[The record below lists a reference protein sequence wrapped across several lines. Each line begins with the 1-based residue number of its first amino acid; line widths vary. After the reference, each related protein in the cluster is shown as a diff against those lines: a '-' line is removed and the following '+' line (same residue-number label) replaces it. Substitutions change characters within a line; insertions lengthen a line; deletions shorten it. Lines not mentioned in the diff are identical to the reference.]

1 MAVEKRNILLT
12 NITEPMKYTP
22 QKGRAKKNIPSR
34 DCVSHARNISKQYDV
49 FIKETL
55 KQKQVAAIKM
65 KGMYA
70 EFSGKKDFDLA
81 TKSLENRRAGI
92 KLLNVQNI
100 DMVTQATVYIPEGQ
114 EEYFKKRIKAYSTEK
129 TKKTERPKN
138 ADLINSIDK
147 IKSPVLLSFWTD
159 NSEALPQG
167 DAVNCEVWLRY
178 EMKGDES
185 SSWNAVEKEFH
196 AVCDILKIVVNKE
209 KRILFPER
217 IVKVVSANRNELDS
231 LLEACEFVA
240 EIRRAVEPTSFFTD
254 LENIEQKAWSE
265 EALSRCYFS
274 DTGVCVCLLD
284 AGMNQRH
291 PLLASAVLKNGL
303 HAVNQGWGTG
313 DNDNCGGH
321 GTEMAGVAV
330 YGDLQEVLESNKAI
344 TVRHKIE
351 SVKILP
357 NSGAN
362 PPELYGSITQK
373 AVALA
378 EIANPDEKRVI
389 CMAVTADAQ
398 TEKSDD
404 RGKPTSWSAALDE
417 IASGA
422 AEEDKP
428 HRLFLVSAGNVK
440 EADFY
445 GNAYPEK
452 NTIEMI
458 DNPGQSW
465 NAITVG
471 GYANKIDIADDGFR
485 GFSALAPRGA
495 LSPYSRT
502 SVSWPKYR
510 PIKPEVLFEGGNVA
524 TNDYDYDHCDDLSL
538 LTTGHR
544 PEVSVFSTIWGTSA
558 ATAQAANFSAR
569 LFSEYPD
576 YWPETIRAL
585 MVHSAEWTDE
595 MRLQFCL
602 GGKDTTK
609 GQRRNLLRACGYGIP
624 NFERAVQCANNSV
637 NMIVQGVIQPYH
649 KVGKKKPV
657 MNEVHIHTFPWP
669 KEVLLALGSVQVK
682 LKVTLSY
689 FVEPL
694 PGETGWKNRYAYPS
708 CGLRFEINSPYQTLE
723 EFKTKINHISHIDE
737 DDEDSSR
744 SRSTGNNWY
753 LGPKNRDVGS
763 IHSDFIFTNAA
774 ELCEM
779 KYVAV
784 YPVSGWWKDK
794 AYLGCYENRIRYSLI
809 VSLSTPETEVDLYT
823 PIINQIKNIISV
835 PVR

>member
-524 TNDYDYDHCDDLSL
+524 TND
-538 LTTGHR
+538 
-544 PEVSVFSTIWGTSA
+544 
-558 ATAQAANFSAR
+558 
-569 LFSEYPD
+569 
-576 YWPETIRAL
+576 
-585 MVHSAEWTDE
+585 
-595 MRLQFCL
+595 
-602 GGKDTTK
+602 
-609 GQRRNLLRACGYGIP
+609 
-624 NFERAVQCANNSV
+624 
-637 NMIVQGVIQPYH
+637 
-649 KVGKKKPV
+649 
-657 MNEVHIHTFPWP
+657 
-669 KEVLLALGSVQVK
+669 
-682 LKVTLSY
+682 
-689 FVEPL
+689 
-694 PGETGWKNRYAYPS
+694 
-708 CGLRFEINSPYQTLE
+708 
-723 EFKTKINHISHIDE
+723 
-737 DDEDSSR
+737 
-744 SRSTGNNWY
+744 
-753 LGPKNRDVGS
+753 
-763 IHSDFIFTNAA
+763 
-774 ELCEM
+774 
-779 KYVAV
+779 
-784 YPVSGWWKDK
+784 
-794 AYLGCYENRIRYSLI
+794 
-809 VSLSTPETEVDLYT
+809 
-823 PIINQIKNIISV
+823 
-835 PVR
+835 